1 MKALSLMDTKNEG
14 VKFNEIR
21 KMKALSLMRTKN
33 EGVMFNEHEK

>member
-1 MKALSLMDTKNEG
+1 MKALSLMDMKDEG

-33 EGVMFNEHEK
+33 EGFKFNEK